1 MAHFSEPTK
10 QPNAELMR
18 HIERIKGNVRKEHFS
33 HEYLNDLIGYFE
45 DESIANCVNLRQ
57 GPIDVNAGTNAE
69 TIKDDKGPP
78 TIEEVLDKY
87 RPAIRYTELNDSRQK
102 VITWRIHYQARIK
115 ATDAV
120 FEVIAALLKGAES

>member
-18 HIERIKGNVRKEHFS
+18 HIERIEGNVRKEHFS

-57 GPIDVNAGTNAE
+57 STLTWE
-69 TIKDDKGPP
+69 Q
-78 TIEEVLDKY
+78 
-87 RPAIRYTELNDSRQK
+87 RQK
-102 VITWRIHYQARIK
+102 PLRMIRDLQRSKRSWTSITLQSAILSQTICARRSSLGVSI
-115 ATDAV
+115 TRH
-120 FEVIAALLKGAES
+120 ALRPQMPFLR